1 MTVCD
6 LVQSSGAGFIITAV
20 DHDLGEA
27 NESEE
32 IPTYNFQMQVD
43 QTITFVSQGIVMPRG
58 KPSQPSEPEAGDWL
72 FDDTIFQLLPN
83 EKNPFDNTQVPIT
96 LKALRTIVGQTRI
109 RFVGN
114 ILGYDRKYDI
124 LIEIIN

>member
-20 DHDLGEA
+20 DYDLGEL

-43 QTITFVSQGIVMPRG
+43 QTITFISQGIVMPRG
-58 KPSQPSEPEAGDWL
+58 KPSQPSEPDAGD
-72 FDDTIFQLLPN
+72 
-83 EKNPFDNTQVPIT
+83 
-96 LKALRTIVGQTRI
+96 
-109 RFVGN
+109 
-114 ILGYDRKYDI
+114 
-124 LIEIIN
+124 